1 MDPKT
6 HPTLLNVKQFI
17 RALEDIAEVEQE
29 KLFSN
34 EKEDSKLLSNDK
46 PASPESPQK
55 DLLQP
60 KEQISEAV

>member
-29 KLFSN
+29 KLFLK
-34 EKEDSKLLSNDK
+34 EKEESKLLSNDK
-46 PASPESPQK
+46 PASPESP
-55 DLLQP
+55 
-60 KEQISEAV
+60 